1 MAELRPGSGRWTAV
15 QTREQF
21 KAIAWLRWRILVNG
35 FRRKGGAGE
44 MVGRILLVPV
54 LAGMAIGPSFAVGF
68 FAGMFTVAGHF
79 GNLVYLLWATFAY
92 CQVLNIQLG
101 QPGSTFDPTE
111 LIRFPLT
118 VRSYVSIRLCFG
130 LLSPANVIG
139 TMMALSIAV
148 GVAVM
153 RPALWLYALVAMVVF
168 AAANVLFSRMVFSWV
183 DRWLATRRAREIF
196 TALIFIVSLGFQWVN
211 LTFNPAYGRGGHH
224 SVSPEHLRMVAEWSH
239 RVAPFLKWLPP
250 EISTNSVIAASQARA
265 AQFTELT
272 LLCALYAAAF
282 LAVFALR
289 MRTEFRGENLSDAAN
304 AVSRKT
310 AKPSAMRAPAVKT
323 AALREI
329 APVAASKPERTF
341 GLSPVVAAQVGK
353 EFLYVRRNTGILYG
367 LIAPVF
373 LVLIF
378 VSRFA
383 GRGGSASWVFPAA
396 VLYTLLAVGTY
407 SYNSFGLEGA
417 GVQFYYLAPV
427 RMGEVIFAKNLLTF
441 MLAGVEVLLTFA
453 IIAYSAGLP
462 PLSYSV
468 STVLWA
474 GGTMLLTTMVG
485 NRRSMTAPKKIAFG
499 KVGRNQ
505 VSQLSA
511 LMGMGILLGSALLA
525 AVPVGLAL
533 YFGVDWFLLPIFA
546 AFAGLAA
553 FFYSRSLRSLDRF
566 ALEHREELFAELCKA
581 G

>member
-1 MAELRPGSGRWTAV
+1 MAELRPSELAPNAGGWTAA

-21 KAIAWLRWRILVNG
+21 AAIAWLRWRILVNG
-35 FRRKGGAGE
+35 LRRKGGVGE
-44 MVGRILLVPV
+44 LVGRILLIPV
-54 LAGMAIGPSFAVGF
+54 LSGMAIVPSITVGL
-68 FAGMFTVAGHF
+68 FAGLFAHEARWGSI
-79 GNLVYLLWATFAY
+79 VYLLWATFAY
-92 CQVLNIQLG
+92 CQLLNIQVG

-118 VRSYVSIRLCFG
+118 VRNYVSIRLCFG

-139 TMMALSIAV
+139 TMMALSIALGILV
-148 GVAVM
+148 V
-153 RPALWLYALVAMVVF
+153 RPGLWFPALVAMAVF
-168 AAANVLFSRMVFSWV
+168 AAANVLFSRMVFAWV

-196 TALIFIVSLGFQWVN
+196 TALIFFASLGIQWVN
-211 LTFNPAYGRGGHH
+211 LTFNPAYGHGGRH
-224 SVSPEHLRMVAEWSH
+224 SVSAEHLRMAAEWTH
-239 RVAPFLKWLPP
+239 RITPFLTWLPP
-250 EISTNSVIAASQARA
+250 EVSTNSLVAASQADATRFA
-265 AQFTELT
+265 ELT
-272 LLCALYAAAF
+272 LVCALYAAAF

-289 MRTEFRGENLSDAAN
+289 MRTEFRGENLSDSAN

-310 AKPSAMRAPAVKT
+310 RTAKATKAATLAPAD
-323 AALREI
+323 ANR
-329 APVAASKPERTF
+329 PERRF

-353 EFLYVRRNTGILYG
+353 ELLYVRRNTGILYG

-383 GRGGSASWVFPAA
+383 ARGASGSWVFPAA
-396 VLYTLLAVGTY
+396 VAYTLLAVGTF

-427 RMGEVIFAKNLLTF
+427 RMGEVIFAKNLLNF
-441 MLAGVEVLLTFA
+441 LLAGVEVVLTFA
-453 IIAYSAGLP
+453 IITYTAGLP
-462 PLSYSV
+462 PLNYAL

-474 GGTMLLTTMVG
+474 GGTMLLTTLVG
-485 NRRSMTAPKKIAFG
+485 NRRSMTAPKKVASG
-499 KVGRNQ
+499 RVGRNQ

-511 LMGMGILLGSALLA
+511 LIGMGILFGSAMLA
-525 AVPVGLAL
+525 AVPVGLAVYL
-533 YFGVDWFLLPIFA
+533 QRDWFLPPIFA
-546 AFAGLAA
+546 VYAGLAV
-553 FFYSRSLRSLDRF
+553 FLYSRSLQSLDRF